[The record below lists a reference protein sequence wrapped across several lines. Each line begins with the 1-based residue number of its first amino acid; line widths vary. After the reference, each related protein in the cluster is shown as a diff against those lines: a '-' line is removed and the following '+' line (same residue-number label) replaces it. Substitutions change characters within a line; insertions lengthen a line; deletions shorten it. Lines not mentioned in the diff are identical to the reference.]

1 MMSCN
6 LKKPNTIHNH
16 YLRHGDVHVCS
27 GELGG
32 IKWGG
37 GIKVRERG
45 QKIR

>member
-16 YLRHGDVHVCS
+16 YLRHEDIQVCS
-27 GELGG
+27 SELGG

-37 GIKVRERG
+37 GY
-45 QKIR
+45 